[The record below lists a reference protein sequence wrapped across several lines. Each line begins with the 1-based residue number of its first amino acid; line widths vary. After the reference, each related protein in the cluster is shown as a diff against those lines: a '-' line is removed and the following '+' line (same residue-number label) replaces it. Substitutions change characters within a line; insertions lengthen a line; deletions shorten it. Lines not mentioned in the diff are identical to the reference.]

1 MECKKCMSVAD
12 IKKSHAEDQSG
23 ESVGVKTICPKDS
36 ASASSSVVESSL
48 SMPVMVSVPV
58 EPYKTMAECKTAK
71 KYIESQRAYQNS
83 FIGHCFRSVMTE
95 HSSVG
100 FEFEFTGHSI
110 FALDSHVA
118 LGSSGALSALF
129 GICFELESDSGQIIE
144 IGMPP
149 FLIPRIEGKH
159 NKEEIAAVFACMK
172 DAMLSIKRV
181 AVNDKH
187 SLDKLLCLVEQ
198 EGIGDK
204 WSKKT
209 QRILEVCDPTSD
221 KAKGDKV
228 YSQMN
233 ISMSAVESAELI
245 KASREW
251 FADKKDWNAC
261 EESLIGEAYRT
272 LEEWDNGKQ
281 AAVIHINKAL
291 VNTLAIPSL
300 VYPRR
305 NGNPVPENMDYS
317 SMVKEMA
324 SVWVKDSPA
333 NILATL
339 SEPGDRGELKQHAK
353 SAFEKVIEPR
363 LQTLIGY
370 MRVDEEGAVGRPFA
384 YEKEQWAKIN
394 TVFQQDPE
402 WIYEGTR
409 INLLVLGKAVPISF
423 EPVRSMLDKWAELVE
438 DDDYRGFED
447 LVGKG
452 FLPHGVDGKGVDDE
466 ENRKALYDELF
477 GQIEGAIDTAHK
489 KAVAEASTQT
499 VYDNISNEVTS
510 MIDRLGGGAV
520 DFGAHT
526 FNGETFGEGF
536 GVRKDTFVKY
546 FNSAC
551 LSGFSG
557 VPERVYNV
565 VEIRSDLAVKKYLGI
580 AVVV

>member
-1 MECKKCMSVAD
+1 MECKKCVSVAD
-12 IKKSHAEDQSG
+12 IKKAHAEDQSG
-23 ESVGVKTICPKDS
+23 ESVGVKTVCPKDS

-209 QRILEVCDPTSD
+209 QRILEVCEPTSD
-221 KAKGDKV
+221 KAKGDNV

-233 ISMSAVESAELI
+233 ISMSAIESADLI
-245 KASREW
+245 TASREW
-251 FADKKDWNAC
+251 FAEEKDWNEC
-261 EESLIGEAYRT
+261 EKSFIGDTYRT
-272 LEEWDNGKQ
+272 LENLHNGKQ

-339 SEPGDRGELKQHAK
+339 AGPGDREELKQHAEF
-353 SAFEKVIEPR
+353 AFETVIKPK
-363 LQTLIGY
+363 LNTLIGY

-394 TVFQQDPE
+394 TVFQGEPE
-402 WIYEGTR
+402 WICEDTR
-409 INLLVLGKAVPISF
+409 SKLLVLGKTVAISF
-423 EPVRSMLDKWAELVE
+423 EPVLTRLDEWGKLIKN
-438 DDDYRGFED
+438 DDYREFDD
-447 LVGKG
+447 LVKEG
-452 FLPHGVDGKGVDDE
+452 FLAVEVGDESVDRESTRASFYAD
-466 ENRKALYDELF
+466 RYR
-477 GQIEGAIDTAHK
+477 QIKEAIDTACQ

-499 VYDNISNEVTS
+499 VYNDIEKEVTH
-510 MIDRLGGGAV
+510 MIGRLGGGAV
-520 DFGAHT
+520 DFGAHS
-526 FNGETFGEGF
+526 FANETFGEGF

-546 FNSAC
+546 FKSECPSWA
-551 LSGFSG
+551 SGM
-557 VPERVYNV
+557 PELVYNV